1 MDAIQSACD
10 ALSTTLNLWPAPLAC
25 FVCAGAVGILVAI
38 VEILSRYGTGNNP
51 TWVLC
56 GKAQYLYYTIN
67 GLAAAGTLFASEALD
82 KTKILDLYSTRPS
95 LAILQA
101 GGVGLAAMFALRSSL
116 FSVEGKEDQAKV
128 DVGPA
133 QILNVL
139 NKYLHRQIDKKR
151 GSSALVEITKLMSE
165 IDPDLIYPDIL
176 LCLTVSEAIPEAD
189 GTRMKDNIAL
199 IMANKQKFKLAES
212 KAIAIGL
219 EIQKELG
226 LDTLKTVVECLQNIH
241 RKKVS
246 AQPAPS
252 EPETVDPSLAP
263 SNAPANEVDS
273 LDAELS
279 AAYVKLSK
287 DDQGP
292 SQ

>member
-1 MDAIQSACD
+1 MEIIKSACQ
-10 ALSTTLNLWPAPLAC
+10 ALHAALNLWPGMLAC
-25 FVCAGAVGILVAI
+25 YIFAGAIGILVAI

-51 TWVLC
+51 AWVLR
-56 GKAQYLYYTIN
+56 GNAQYIYYTIN
-67 GLAAAGTLFASEALD
+67 GLAAAGALFASEALE
-82 KTKILDLYSTRPS
+82 KTKILELYSTNPS

-116 FSVEGKEDQAKV
+116 FSVEGKENHSKV

-151 GSSALVEITKLMSE
+151 GSAALIEITKLMSE
-165 IDPDLIYPDIL
+165 VDPELIYPDIL

-189 GTRMKDNIAL
+189 VTRMKDNIAV
-199 IMANKQKFKLAES
+199 IMTNKQKFKLAES

-226 LDTLKTVVECLQNIH
+226 LDTLKAVVDCLQDIY
-241 RKKVS
+241 RKKAAAEVGR
-246 AQPAPS
+246 
-252 EPETVDPSLAP
+252 PESGGGTSPPP
-263 SNAPANEVDS
+263 SNGAANQVDS

-279 AAYVKLSK
+279 AAYAKLSK
-287 DDQGP
+287 DDQGQP
-292 SQ
+292 Q